1 MAGESSRNRSN
12 MSELGEKRHCADPGD
27 SCKCGNICNRM
38 QRRGACPCL
47 VRGCFCSE
55 RCKCGT
61 QKQPC
66 TNVLGGPGS
75 KLSEQLGIERIE
87 IATAES
93 DEGVETSVS
102 SLLLL
107 LPLLATLNILPR
119 GVSCEKERASERE
132 RETERGGERSRDREK
147 KESELAYILTT
158 LRHDVILRNRSVG
171 I

>member
-1 MAGESSRNRSN
+1 
-12 MSELGEKRHCADPGD
+12 
-27 SCKCGNICNRM
+27 M
-38 QRRGACPCL
+38 QIPATVANAEIYAIECRGGGGACPCL

-61 QKQPC
+61 QKQHC

-102 SLLLL
+102 
-107 LPLLATLNILPR
+107 I
-119 GVSCEKERASERE
+119 
-132 RETERGGERSRDREK
+132 
-147 KESELAYILTT
+147 AYFFFCL
-158 LRHDVILRNRSVG
+158 
-171 I
+171 

>member
-27 SCKCGNICNRM
+27 SCKCGNM
-38 QRRGACPCL
+38 QSNAEEGCL
-47 VRGCFCSE
+47 PVFGTRLFLFGTLQMHV
-55 RCKCGT
+55 CKCGT

-93 DEGVETSVS
+93 DEGVET
-102 SLLLL
+102 
-107 LPLLATLNILPR
+107 T
-119 GVSCEKERASERE
+119 GTRASA
-132 RETERGGERSRDREK
+132 K
-147 KESELAYILTT
+147 VYI
-158 LRHDVILRNRSVG
+158 DVVE
-171 I
+171 

>member
-119 GVSCEKERASERE
+119 GFRVRKRVRE
-132 RETERGGERSRDREK
+132 S
-147 KESELAYILTT
+147 
-158 LRHDVILRNRSVG
+158 
-171 I
+171 